1 MTDFVYTY
9 LLKRVFDSFSSMKI
23 IANNYSTRN
32 PKNIDLVTNKYLL
45 VCFGHDS
52 FITFY
57 VVFGSFI
64 SVIKWWDYVSFMV
77 TN

>member
-1 MTDFVYTY
+1 
-9 LLKRVFDSFSSMKI
+9 MKI

>member
-45 VCFGHDS
+45 VCFGHGS